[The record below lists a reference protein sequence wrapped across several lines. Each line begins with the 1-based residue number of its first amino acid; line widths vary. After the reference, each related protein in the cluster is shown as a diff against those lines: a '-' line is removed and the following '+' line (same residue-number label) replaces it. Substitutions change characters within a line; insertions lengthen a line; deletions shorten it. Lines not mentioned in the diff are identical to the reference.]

1 MNDLR
6 RKIDEE
12 LKDVRLSEDLKTR
25 ILDQTKKSKLIPLEK
40 HCEKP
45 RWRWLLTA
53 AVVGIF
59 VMMIPVTIFAV
70 TSLYKISFRKD
81 ENRDG
86 SLTVVIEKE
95 KTSSDMSTS
104 IESAEVSA
112 TIVWNTI
119 IEVQENPDGSFR
131 YYPRKEAWIK
141 EGDQKKRIDIDQS
154 EQSFYFLSF
163 TYLPE
168 GIRRSLEEPQKYETV
183 TGELAITPILII
195 LYEEQKWEIPYLTG
209 KGAKAFEV
217 NGHSAFAVYK
227 ENGKGFCEIGM
238 VLEDRNLLLDMFVGR
253 EISKEEIEKILAGV
267 VVEEKPYCE
276 EGFSEMPATVKT
288 YEEFVKLWGGE
299 NHE

>member
-12 LKDVRLSEDLKTR
+12 LRDVRLSENLKTR
-25 ILDQTKKSKLIPLEK
+25 ILDQTKKSKPIPLEK
-40 HCEKP
+40 HCEKSG
-45 RWRWLLTA
+45 WRWLLTA

-95 KTSSDMSTS
+95 KTSSEMSTS
-104 IESAEVSA
+104 IESAEESA
-112 TIVWNTI
+112 TIIWNTI

-131 YYPRKEAWIK
+131 YYPRKEAWIE

-154 EQSFYFLSF
+154 EQTFCFLSF

-168 GIRRSLEEPQKYETV
+168 GIRRSLEEPQKYEGV
-183 TGELAITPILII
+183 LYDYRRGDY
-195 LYEEQKWEIPYLTG
+195 YEE
-209 KGAKAFEV
+209 
-217 NGHSAFAVYK
+217 
-227 ENGKGFCEIGM
+227 
-238 VLEDRNLLLDMFVGR
+238 
-253 EISKEEIEKILAGV
+253 
-267 VVEEKPYCE
+267 
-276 EGFSEMPATVKT
+276 
-288 YEEFVKLWGGE
+288 
-299 NHE
+299 

>member
-1 MNDLR
+1 MNDLK

-25 ILDQTKKSKLIPLEK
+25 ILDQTKKSKPILLEK
-40 HCEKP
+40 HCEKS

-86 SLTVVIEKE
+86 SLAVVIEKE
-95 KTSSDMSTS
+95 KTSSEMSTS
-104 IESAEVSA
+104 IESAEELA
-112 TIVWNTI
+112 TIIWNTI

-131 YYPRKEAWIK
+131 YYPRKEAWIE

-154 EQSFYFLSF
+154 EQTFYFLSF

-168 GIRRSLEEPQKYETV
+168 GIRRSLEEPQKYETE

-195 LYEEQKWEIPYLTG
+195 LNEEQKWEIPYLTG
-209 KGAKAFEV
+209 KEAKAFEV

-238 VLEDRNLLLDMFVGR
+238 ALEDRNLLLDMFVGS
-253 EISKEEIEKILAGV
+253 EISEEEIEKILAGV
-267 VVEEKPYCE
+267 VVEEKPYSE

>member
-1 MNDLR
+1 MIDLK

-12 LKDVRLSEDLKTR
+12 LKDVRLSENLKER
-25 ILDQTKKSKLIPLEK
+25 ILDQAEKTKPIPLEK
-40 HCEKP
+40 HCQKP

-95 KTSSDMSTS
+95 KTSSEMSTS
-104 IESAEVSA
+104 IESAEESA
-112 TIVWNTI
+112 TIIWNTI

-131 YYPRKEAWIK
+131 YYPRKEAWIE

-154 EQSFYFLSF
+154 EQTFYFLSF

-168 GIRRSLEEPQKYETV
+168 GIRRSLEEPQKYETA

-195 LYEEQKWEIPYLTG
+195 LNEEQKWEIPYLTG
-209 KGAKAFEV
+209 KEAKAFEV

-238 VLEDRNLLLDMFVGR
+238 ALEDRNLLLDMFVGS
-253 EISKEEIEKILAGV
+253 EISKEELEMILSSV
-267 VVEEKPYCE
+267 VVEEKPYSE

>member
-1 MNDLR
+1 MNDLK

-25 ILDQTKKSKLIPLEK
+25 ILDQTKKSKPILLEK

-95 KTSSDMSTS
+95 KTSSEMSTS
-104 IESAEVSA
+104 IESAEESA
-112 TIVWNTI
+112 TIIWNTI

-131 YYPRKEAWIK
+131 YYPRKEAWIE

-154 EQSFYFLSF
+154 EQTFYFLSF

-168 GIRRSLEEPQKYETV
+168 GIRRSLEEPQKYETA

-195 LYEEQKWEIPYLTG
+195 LNEEQKWEIPYLTG
-209 KGAKAFEV
+209 KEAKAFEV

-238 VLEDRNLLLDMFVGR
+238 ALEDRNLLLDMFVGS
-253 EISKEEIEKILAGV
+253 EISEEELEMILSGV
-267 VVEEKPYCE
+267 VVEEKPYSE

>member
-1 MNDLR
+1 MIDLK

-12 LKDVRLSEDLKTR
+12 LKDVRLSENLKER
-25 ILDQTKKSKLIPLEK
+25 ILDQAKKTKPIPLEK
-40 HCEKP
+40 HCEKS

-95 KTSSDMSTS
+95 KTSSEMSTS
-104 IESAEVSA
+104 IESAEESA
-112 TIVWNTI
+112 TIIWNTI

-131 YYPRKEAWIK
+131 YYPRKEAWIE

-154 EQSFYFLSF
+154 EQTFYFLSF

-168 GIRRSLEEPQKYETV
+168 GIRRSLEEPQKYETA

-195 LYEEQKWEIPYLTG
+195 LNEEQKWEIPYLTG
-209 KGAKAFEV
+209 TEAKAFEV

-227 ENGKGFCEIGM
+227 EKGKGFCEIGM
-238 VLEDRNLLLDMFVGR
+238 ALEDRNLLLDMFVGS
-253 EISKEEIEKILAGV
+253 EISEEELEMILSGV
-267 VVEEKPYCE
+267 VVEEKPYSE

-288 YEEFVKLWGGE
+288 YDEFVKLWGGE